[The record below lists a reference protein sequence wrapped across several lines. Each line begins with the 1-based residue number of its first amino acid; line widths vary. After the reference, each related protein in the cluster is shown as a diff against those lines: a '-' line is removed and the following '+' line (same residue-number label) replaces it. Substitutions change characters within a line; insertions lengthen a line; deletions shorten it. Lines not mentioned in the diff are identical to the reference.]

1 MSDYDEIVSLSEK
14 LNLPISMQCGLDVAL
29 QDLPEELKK
38 DKFPMQIYIK
48 MPWEI

>member
-1 MSDYDEIVSLSEK
+1 
-14 LNLPISMQCGLDVAL
+14 MQCGLDVAL
-29 QDLPEELKK
+29 QDLGEEFSK